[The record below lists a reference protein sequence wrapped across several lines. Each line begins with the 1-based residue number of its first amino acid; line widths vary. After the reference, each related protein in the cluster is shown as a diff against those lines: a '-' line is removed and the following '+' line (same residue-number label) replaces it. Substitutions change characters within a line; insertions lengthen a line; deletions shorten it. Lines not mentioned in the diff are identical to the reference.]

1 MTVMIA
7 RLTGILAELTADGA
21 VIDVAGVG
29 YQVHCSGRT
38 LDSLGRIGGE
48 VVILTELQVRED
60 AWTLFGFGSAA
71 ERDSF
76 RSLTS
81 VQGVGGRLALAILS
95 VLSPDEL
102 ARAVAQGDKATIG
115 HASGVGPKLAAR
127 IANELHGK
135 LGVPGLTGAA
145 PAPRAGAAAD
155 ALSALANLGFK
166 PVEASAAV
174 NAAQDELGPD
184 AGLDALVRLALRK
197 ASK

>member
-1 MTVMIA
+1 MIA
-7 RLTGILAELTADGA
+7 RLSGILAELTADGA

-29 YQVHCSGRT
+29 YQVHCSSRT
-38 LDSLGRIGGE
+38 LDSIGPTGGE
-48 VVILTELQVRED
+48 VLLLTELQVRED

-71 ERDSF
+71 ERDAF
-76 RSLTS
+76 RALTS

-102 ARAVAQGDKATIG
+102 ARAVGQGDKAMIG
-115 HASGVGPKLAAR
+115 RANGVGPKLAAR
-127 IANELHGK
+127 IANELQGK
-135 LGVPGLTGAA
+135 LGIAGLAGAT
-145 PAPRAGAAAD
+145 PAPRAGAAND

-166 PVEASAAV
+166 PAEASAAV

-197 ASK
+197 AAK